1 MPRFTKPRPGA
12 ETALPSPT
20 TESWPPASLSRSAPE
35 RGGIPGPYSGE
46 FRAFPGV
53 NRPPLAKSV
62 VGCPTVALRLV
73 NNPTRQKMKLTGFW
87 SEVRKRHL
95 IFVRSALSRRL
106 QSIFVAVCTSVSI
119 LAHPAPELPTAVKI
133 IVPFSAGGVQDALA
147 REIAR
152 QLAVRTG
159 ISTVVENRPG
169 AGGNIGTDLAAK
181 ASPNG
186 SVLAL
191 SSSGPLAN
199 NRWFY
204 RSMPYEP
211 ERDLTPVAMVG
222 EAPLVII
229 VRRNLNVPDLG
240 ALLRHRGQGDL
251 PLNFGSAGVGTTS
264 HLALD
269 LMREKSARP
278 INPIPYKGGSQVEID
293 VMASVLDGGVVLF
306 SPSVL
311 SAADEGRIRILSVTS
326 TSRLLSAP
334 SIPTVLEE
342 GFPMLV
348 TSTWFALVGP
358 RGLRPEYVERMNRE
372 VNHILQTPAMI
383 ERLRVMGISPI
394 SGAPGLVN
402 SKMVEEKAKWAPV
415 VRQKDLIV
423 D

>member
-1 MPRFTKPRPGA
+1 
-12 ETALPSPT
+12 
-20 TESWPPASLSRSAPE
+20 
-35 RGGIPGPYSGE
+35 
-46 FRAFPGV
+46 
-53 NRPPLAKSV
+53 
-62 VGCPTVALRLV
+62 
-73 NNPTRQKMKLTGFW
+73 MKLAIFW
-87 SEVRKRHL
+87 SEVRNIHS
-95 IFVRSALSRRL
+95 IFGRCALSKRIPWIFIAICTST
-106 QSIFVAVCTSVSI
+106 SIFAN
-119 LAHPAPELPTAVKI
+119 PASDLPTNVKI

-159 ISTVVENRPG
+159 IPTVVENRPG
-169 AGGNIGTDLAAK
+169 AGGNIGTDVAAK

-211 ERDLTPVAMVG
+211 EKDLAPVAMVG

-229 VRRNLNVPDLG
+229 GRRNLNDPNLN

-251 PLNFGSAGVGTTS
+251 ALNFGSAGVGTTS

-269 LMREKSARP
+269 LMREKSARQ
-278 INPIPYKGGSQVEID
+278 INHVPYKGGSQVEFD

-311 SAADEGRIRILSVTS
+311 AQAENGKIRIFSITS
-326 TSRLLSAP
+326 KSRLPAAP
-334 SIPTVLEE
+334 SIPTVTEE

-372 VNHILQTPAMI
+372 VNQIIQSPVMI

-394 SGAPGLVN
+394 SGAPELVI
-402 SKMVEEKAKWAPV
+402 SKILEEKAKWAPI
-415 VRQKDLIV
+415 VRQRELIV

>member
-1 MPRFTKPRPGA
+1 
-12 ETALPSPT
+12 
-20 TESWPPASLSRSAPE
+20 
-35 RGGIPGPYSGE
+35 
-46 FRAFPGV
+46 
-53 NRPPLAKSV
+53 
-62 VGCPTVALRLV
+62 
-73 NNPTRQKMKLTGFW
+73 MKLTGFW
-87 SEVRKRHL
+87 SEVRKRHST
-95 IFVRSALSRRL
+95 FVRSALSGRL
-106 QSIFVAVCTSVSI
+106 QSIVVAVCTAVSI
-119 LAHPAPELPTAVKI
+119 PAQSAQPAPELPTAVKI

-229 VRRNLNVPDLG
+229 VSRNLNVPDLG

-293 VMASVLDGGVVLF
+293 VMASVLDGGVVLY
-306 SPSVL
+306 SPSVQ
-311 SAADEGRIRILSVTS
+311 SSADEGRIRILSITS

-394 SGAPGLVN
+394 SGAPELVN
-402 SKMVEEKAKWAPV
+402 SKMLEEKAKWAPV